1 MNTKDAPPAPHIPLL
16 GRDNVI
22 DLDVLGTDDLLTYVQ
37 YPGLAIG
44 HGIEPNWRGRSP
56 LGEAI
61 DETNYQDVD
70 DRLEHDENGHPRM
83 PIVIENAKL
92 IGLNQGEVFYSYRQS
107 DGGPLGEESRRLFF
121 YVGKRVGILSLPV
134 AQMKESHALCVDP
147 SAIAGPALI
156 STAPYQAMAEGDELT
171 FTWVAHRA
179 TGGTPTT
186 HTIRRT
192 LSADDVGKTLEW
204 SLPKAQ
210 LTLIQNGGHGVMQYQ
225 VQYADPQDPLT
236 PESTSAEQT
245 ITAVDTL
252 EPLLPELIVAGA
264 DSGSID
270 PARHPDGLPVQ
281 VPLYDSRQPGDV
293 VTVYAQGDTNLLAT
307 ALLDVSAVESG
318 IITLV
323 LEHRWLQENNGKV
336 VELLYHYAR
345 AGASFSSRPLTLMVR
360 RPLELYAPNVDKA
373 NLYDDDGSGVVKG
386 WVNAADVLTGAV
398 IDIPQD
404 SVIGNDD
411 KVSMI
416 WDGFGDPLVVTT
428 PSIGN
433 DRRFNIPRTA
443 VPMNVGKHVLIH
455 YEVLPP
461 DEAVPHASPFYDLEI
476 RNFDSGWPRIQAERP
491 KLSGGSIKLS
501 EITDPVMLFKLESW
515 YFIAEGQLL
524 KIQAS
529 GVSSATGQV
538 VTNTMR
544 DETQPLTDDEYY
556 VGYIL
561 PALDKG
567 FLDSLVMAEK
577 LSVLVQLSY
586 DQGSTYKKVD
596 ERLFLLAP

>member
-1 MNTKDAPPAPHIPLL
+1 MNTKAAPPAPRIPLL

-22 DLDVLGTDDLLTYVQ
+22 DLEALGTDDLLTYVQ
-37 YPGLAIG
+37 YPGLAKG
-44 HGIEPNWRGRSP
+44 HVIEPNWRGRSP
-56 LGEAI
+56 LGEVI
-61 DETNYQDVD
+61 DETTRQDVD
-70 DRLEHDENGHPRM
+70 DRLEDDENGNPRM
-83 PIVIENAKL
+83 PILIENAKL
-92 IGLNQGEVFYSYRQS
+92 VGLDQGEVFYSYRQS
-107 DGGPLGEESRRLFF
+107 DGGPLGEESLRLFF

-192 LSADDVGKTLEW
+192 LSSEDVGKTLEW

-245 ITAVDTL
+245 ITAVNTH

-293 VTVYAQGDTNLLAT
+293 VTVYAQGDSNLLAT

-323 LEHRWLQENNGKV
+323 LDHRWLQENNGKV

-360 RPLELYAPNVDKA
+360 RPLELYTPIVDKA
-373 NLYDDDGSGVVKG
+373 TPYDDDGTGVAKG
-386 WVNAADVLTGAV
+386 WVKAAELQTGAV
-398 IDIPQD
+398 IDIPDD

-416 WDGFGDPLVVTT
+416 WNGFGDPLVVTMPT
-428 PSIGN
+428 IGN
-433 DRRFNIPRTA
+433 DRRFNIPRA
-443 VPMNVGKHVLIH
+443 AIPMNVGKHVVIH

-461 DEAVPHASPFYDLEI
+461 DETVPHNSPSYDLDI
-476 RNFDSGWPRIQAERP
+476 KNFDSGWPQVQAENP
-491 KLSGGSIKLS
+491 KLNGGSIRLS
-501 EITDPVMLFKLESW
+501 EIIGPDMLFKLESW
-515 YFIAEGQLL
+515 HFMAVGQLL
-524 KIQAS
+524 NIQAS
-529 GVSSATGQV
+529 GVSSTTGEV
-538 VTNTMR
+538 VTHPMR
-544 DETQPLTDDEYY
+544 DEMQPLTEDEYY
-556 VGYIL
+556 DGYIL

-567 FLDSLVMAEK
+567 FLNSLAMAER
-577 LSVLVQLSY
+577 LFILVQLSY
-586 DQGSTYKKVD
+586 DQGCTYKKVD
-596 ERLFLLAP
+596 ERPFFLEP